1 MRHVGG
7 VERIAAGERQ
17 SAPLDAA
24 VVEIVNDA
32 IAHRLIERLAP
43 IEPPGALVV
52 ATGALVLATRHEQ
65 GGAGAG
71 AVDHIDRVVLVV
83 VHSSSLG

>member
-43 IEPPGALVV
+43 SSRQ
-52 ATGALVLATRHEQ
+52 VLW
-65 GGAGAG
+65 
-71 AVDHIDRVVLVV
+71 L
-83 VHSSSLG
+83 